1 METQAPTHS
10 VTSDEAW
17 DKVLKVRK
25 AIDGWTFEDK
35 SRYMFD
41 IVLESKPIV
50 AVEVGV
56 WRGLSIA
63 SFCAASLITGTKVWA
78 IDPWSEQAIAE
89 NGYNHSLSER
99 QVQLDAIAD
108 QFKRDF
114 KVLGLDA
121 NMSVLRKTSWD
132 ASFDFKDDSI
142 DILHLDGAHTEWD
155 SSRDLIAWTP
165 KIKTGGLFIMDDAN
179 WETMQ
184 LCQTLTLKKY
194 EHVTYLENGK
204 TRVFRKK

>member
-1 METQAPTHS
+1 MQAPTVS
-10 VTSDEAW
+10 ATSKDEAW
-17 DKVLKVRK
+17 EKVLKVRK

-41 IVLESKPIV
+41 LVLESKPSV

-78 IDPWSEQAIAE
+78 IDPWSESAIAE
-89 NGYNHSLSER
+89 NGYNQSLGER
-99 QVQLDAIAD
+99 QMQLDAIAD

-114 KVLGLDA
+114 KVLGLDP

-132 ASFDFKDDSI
+132 ASFDFADSSI
-142 DILHLDGAHTEWD
+142 DVIHLDGAHTEWD
-155 SSRDLIAWTP
+155 SSRDLIAWTS
-165 KIKTGGLFIMDDAN
+165 KIKNGGLFIMDDAN

-184 LCQTLTLKKY
+184 LCQTLALKKY